1 VIQTQRQKQKNPN
14 QNNKFRTQPHEAFH
28 SCGRKR
34 HGKPKRATIG
44 PSTSKSMEDFLTNL
58 DNLVDSLENV
68 TAIEVIGALEL
79 VKQRL
84 VFDLLA
90 DDEDEQEDAE

>member
-1 VIQTQRQKQKNPN
+1 
-14 QNNKFRTQPHEAFH
+14 
-28 SCGRKR
+28 
-34 HGKPKRATIG
+34 
-44 PSTSKSMEDFLTNL
+44 MEDFLLQL
-58 DNLVDSLENV
+58 DNLVDNLEDV

-90 DDEDEQEDAE
+90 DDEDEEEAE

>member
-1 VIQTQRQKQKNPN
+1 
-14 QNNKFRTQPHEAFH
+14 
-28 SCGRKR
+28 
-34 HGKPKRATIG
+34 
-44 PSTSKSMEDFLTNL
+44 MEDFLLQL
-58 DNLVDSLENV
+58 DNLVDSLEDV

-90 DDEDEQEDAE
+90 DDEDEEEGAE

>member
-1 VIQTQRQKQKNPN
+1 MQTKQPPLNASANPN
-14 QNNKFRTQPHEAFH
+14 
-28 SCGRKR
+28 
-34 HGKPKRATIG
+34 RAKLTK
-44 PSTSKSMEDFLTNL
+44 STSKPMEDFLTAL
-58 DNLVDSLENV
+58 DNLVDSLEDV

-90 DDEDEQEDAE
+90 DEDDEDAE

>member
-1 VIQTQRQKQKNPN
+1 M
-14 QNNKFRTQPHEAFH
+14 
-28 SCGRKR
+28 
-34 HGKPKRATIG
+34 G
-44 PSTSKSMEDFLTNL
+44 PSTSKPMEDFLLQL
-58 DNLVDSLENV
+58 DNLVDSLEDV

-90 DDEDEQEDAE
+90 DDEDEEGAE

>member
-1 VIQTQRQKQKNPN
+1 
-14 QNNKFRTQPHEAFH
+14 
-28 SCGRKR
+28 
-34 HGKPKRATIG
+34 
-44 PSTSKSMEDFLTNL
+44 MEDFLLSL
-58 DNLVDSLENV
+58 DNLVDSLEDV

-79 VKQRL
+79 VKQRM